1 MAMLTQSPLGVPV
14 SHVWTWSMAALA
26 ADAALDAPRASIT
39 AAPRCCT
46 VGMNVVSIHA
56 RSPTTSAAFL
66 PPTSAWKMS
75 GYWVFEWLPQIVILV
90 TSATR
95 ASALVA
101 TWAMARLWSRRVM
114 AVNRSAGTPLAFC
127 WAIRQLV
134 LAGFP

>member
-1 MAMLTQSPLGVPV
+1 MAMLTQSPLAVPV
-14 SHVWTWSMAALA
+14 SQVRTWSTAALA
-26 ADAALDAPRASIT
+26 AEAALEAPRASIT

-46 VGMNVVSIHA
+46 VGMNVFSIQS
-56 RSPTTSAAFL
+56 RSPTTSAAFF

-95 ASALVA
+95 ALALVA

-114 AVNRSAGTPLAFC
+114 AGNPAGGGPLAVFL
-127 WAIRQLV
+127 ALRQV
-134 LAGFP
+134 VV